1 MAGLSVNKLS
11 LAILIPVK
19 NEDIRSLVNA
29 LHEQCKQNDIN
40 YCIYIGDDGSDSS
53 YQKIFETLSSHPKV
67 FVLRNE
73 HSKGRSQNRNNLA
86 RNAQADFFLFID
98 ADSRINEWY
107 ISNYIRLFE
116 QKSVIV
122 GGTQYATNQP
132 EKNKLLRWFYG
143 RKREQKLA
151 KERNL
156 KPYSALTA
164 NNLLM
169 PKEVFELVQ
178 FDETILGYGHED
190 TLFGKDLKNKYI
202 PLLHT
207 DNPIEHLGLET
218 NNEFLAKTREGIA
231 TLVQLYKAKK
241 LLNNEVI
248 LIEYYEK
255 LKGFGFFI
263 FCMPFKNRLLLFA
276 ENKCQNIKSERELF
290 WFDLY
295 KLLYFNSLIEF

>member
-1 MAGLSVNKLS
+1 MAGLSANKLS
-11 LAILIPVK
+11 IAILIPVK
-19 NEDIRSLVNA
+19 NEDIRFLVNA
-29 LHEQCKQNDIN
+29 LHEQCKQTEIN
-40 YCIYIGDDGSDSS
+40 YCIYIGDDGSDAT

-73 HSKGRSQNRNNLA
+73 HSKGRSHNRNNLA

-107 ISNYIRLFE
+107 IANYIRLFE
-116 QKSVIV
+116 QKSVFV
-122 GGTQYATNQP
+122 GGTLYAKNPP

-164 NNLLM
+164 NNLLL
-169 PKEVFELVQ
+169 PKKVFELVQ
-178 FDETILGYGHED
+178 FDETIRGYGHED
-190 TLFGKDLKNKYI
+190 TLFGKSLKNKYI

-207 DNPIEHLGLET
+207 DNPVEHLGLES
-218 NNEFLAKTREGIA
+218 NEEFLAKTREGIA
-231 TLVQLYKAKK
+231 TLVHLYKNKK
-241 LLNNEVI
+241 LINSEVI

-255 LKGFGFFI
+255 LKIVGFFI
-263 FCMPFKNRLLLFA
+263 FCSPFRNRLLHFA
-276 ENKCQNIKSERELF
+276 ENKCQNIESERELF

-295 KLLYFNSLIEF
+295 KLLYLSILLD